1 MAKQLNKVEVNLEI
15 SASTEK
21 AKKAF
26 MDLNKSLSDLQN
38 QNLIN
43 PDNGIRQAAQDAR
56 ELQEHLSKAVNVD
69 TGRLDLNR
77 FSNSLKSSKKEL
89 KDYYN
94 SLMKLGDQGEK
105 AFMQLSRSIATAE
118 TSTVRV
124 NKKMQEFA
132 TTLKNA
138 ARWQISSS
146 ILHGLMGAVQG
157 AYGYAKDLDSALN
170 DIRIVTGLSADEMDR
185 FAVKANQAAKA
196 LSTTTTEY
204 AKASLIYFQQGLS
217 DSQVEERTAIT
228 IKMANAAGASAET
241 ISDQL
246 TAVWNN
252 FYDGSQSLEHFA
264 DAMVRLGAD
273 TASSS
278 DEIASGLEKFAS
290 IGQVIGLGF
299 DEAASAL
306 ATVTAQTRQSAEVVG
321 TAFKT
326 IFARIQGLNLGE
338 TLDDGTTLNKYS
350 EALAKVGISI
360 KNEYGGIKDM
370 NTLLDEMGEKW
381 NLISKD
387 QQIALA
393 QAVGGVRQYNQI
405 VALMDNYDFY
415 QQNLNAAKN
424 ADGSLEEQATTYAD
438 RWEASEKRVRAAA
451 EGVYD
456 SLINED

>member
-1 MAKQLNKVEVNLEI
+1 M
-15 SASTEK
+15 
-21 AKKAF
+21 
-26 MDLNKSLSDLQN
+26 
-38 QNLIN
+38 
-43 PDNGIRQAAQDAR
+43 
-56 ELQEHLSKAVNVD
+56 
-69 TGRLDLNR
+69 
-77 FSNSLKSSKKEL
+77 
-89 KDYYN
+89 
-94 SLMKLGDQGEK
+94 
-105 AFMQLSRSIATAE
+105 
-118 TSTVRV
+118 
-124 NKKMQEFA
+124 
-132 TTLKNA
+132 
-138 ARWQISSS
+138 
-146 ILHGLMGAVQG
+146 
-157 AYGYAKDLDSALN
+157 
-170 DIRIVTGLSADEMDR
+170 
-185 FAVKANQAAKA
+185 
-196 LSTTTTEY
+196 
-204 AKASLIYFQQGLS
+204 
-217 DSQVEERTAIT
+217 
-228 IKMANAAGASAET
+228 KMANAAGASAET

-278 DEIASGLEKFAS
+278 DEIATGLEKFAS

-299 DEAASAL
+299 DEAAAAL
-306 ATVTAQTRQSAEVVG
+306 ATVTAQTRQSSEVVG

-338 TLDDGTTLNKYS
+338 TLEDGTTLNKYS

-415 QQNLNAAKN
+415 Q
-424 ADGSLEEQATTYAD
+424 
-438 RWEASEKRVRAAA
+438 
-451 EGVYD
+451 
-456 SLINED
+456 